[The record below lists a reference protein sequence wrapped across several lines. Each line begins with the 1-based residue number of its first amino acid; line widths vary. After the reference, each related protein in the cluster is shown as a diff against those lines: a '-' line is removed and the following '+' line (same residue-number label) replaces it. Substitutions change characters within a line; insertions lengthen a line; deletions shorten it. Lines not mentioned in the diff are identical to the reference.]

1 VKFPRGIP
9 KHMPTILGDVPVRL
23 VKKLKDKKG
32 TPLMGHWKMK
42 DREICLCDGINSAAM
57 RQALWHEWLHAVLI
71 DAGAQPTDNN
81 QAEAVCDS
89 IGSALAGLFT

>member
-1 VKFPRGIP
+1 MKFPRGIP

-71 DAGAQPTDNN
+71 DAGARASLSLSREFWATINCCSRDW
-81 QAEAVCDS
+81 
-89 IGSALAGLFT
+89 